1 MCFCYI
7 HISGQQCRI
16 DDKWLTWNA
25 GSYLLFIINMVGQSD
40 HSILKVGDKRWDRIF
55 ESCHDRKG
63 VQRTNFVHR

>member
-25 GSYLLFIINMVGQSD
+25 GSDLLVIINM
-40 HSILKVGDKRWDRIF
+40 IRWASVII
-55 ESCHDRKG
+55 
-63 VQRTNFVHR
+63 VY